1 MIAQLDPSKALE
13 RETEMAKVWADQERS
28 SPAPEVYEKSL
39 AAQWQKT
46 VGAADGAPYVLR
58 ALLRRLEIPSHSP
71 FAEDSPEV
79 PKLAAAF
86 LKPDCAG
93 ARGLS
98 EAEIAKLKAL
108 AAKAPPP
115 APKQ

>member
-1 MIAQLDPSKALE
+1 
-13 RETEMAKVWADQERS
+13 
-28 SPAPEVYEKSL
+28 
-39 AAQWQKT
+39 
-46 VGAADGAPYVLR
+46 YVLR
-58 ALLRRLEIPSHSP
+58 ALLRRLESPGESP
-71 FAEDSPEV
+71 FGRDSPEV

-86 LKPDCAG
+86 LKTDCAG

-98 EAEIAKLKAL
+98 EAEIARLKEI